1 LEHDRIWEF
10 EYLALMS
17 KNQPLALDEEV
28 QFPKLKYYAEIVH
41 GDTVVPYLNAAEL
54 RYPSVEAVTK
64 RRIYLYERFN
74 QFDLFTRLPAA
85 YMKVSPIPDKLV
97 KRYALVQRRCVFRN
111 NRYKDVL
118 IYRKGCA
125 FTALDKKS
133 IDKIFESR
141 NEVSLK
147 QYT

>member
-1 LEHDRIWEF
+1 
-10 EYLALMS
+10 LA
-17 KNQPLALDEEV
+17 
-28 QFPKLKYYAEIVH
+28 
-41 GDTVVPYLNAAEL
+41 
-54 RYPSVEAVTK
+54 EAIPK

-74 QFDLFTRLPAA
+74 QFDLLTRLPAT
-85 YMKVSPIPDKLV
+85 YMWVSPIPDKLL
-97 KRYALVQRRCVFRN
+97 KRYGLVQRKCVFLN

-118 IYRKGCA
+118 IYHKGYT
-125 FTALDKKS
+125 FTVLDKKF